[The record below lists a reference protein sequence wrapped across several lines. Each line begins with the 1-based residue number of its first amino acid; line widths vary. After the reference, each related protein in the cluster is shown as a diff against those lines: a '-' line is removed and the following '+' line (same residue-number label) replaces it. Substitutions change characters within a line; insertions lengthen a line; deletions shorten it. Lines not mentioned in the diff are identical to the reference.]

1 MFVRSIERAHPF
13 SLASLLQFLFDL
25 ILIRARSRV
34 IDQKTEEEE
43 EEASEQSR
51 AFTENSTWT
60 P

>member
-1 MFVRSIERAHPF
+1 
-13 SLASLLQFLFDL
+13 
-25 ILIRARSRV
+25 V
-34 IDQKTEEEE
+34 IDQKTEEEEE